1 MNPAAPTHAP
11 QSPLD
16 LGHASTDG
24 ILATL
29 EELGLSTDRESFRSL
44 ARRRGSP
51 SLVADTWLASIGLRP
66 EPPVSESAAPTTAGH
81 DTAPT
86 VVEHRPAALAPDI
99 PVTAAAWELWRRW
112 APDIDSAEILAEEFD
127 RHYEPLDNLLMGNPA
142 LLSDAVARAD
152 RILAACCPPGE
163 PPDQDLFQEIWSH
176 CWHDLATWLRCLPLI
191 LAQREQIDAAIRL
204 CERLAALFEAR
215 IFLSERA
222 LLLARAGRD
231 AEARRQVSDNV
242 RRWRRDP
249 VVLRKACE
257 TLWSM
262 SHSDEALLLYDEV
275 LQLTRLNVRPGS
287 GQDDLK
293 G

>member
-1 MNPAAPTHAP
+1 MNPAMPTHAP

-51 SLVADTWLASIGLRP
+51 SLVADTWLATIGTSP
-66 EPPVSESAAPTTAGH
+66 EPASPAPLPAAAPA
-81 DTAPT
+81 APE
-86 VVEHRPAALAPDI
+86 V

-112 APDIDSAEILAEEFD
+112 AADIDSAEILAEEFD

-142 LLSDAVARAD
+142 LLAEAVGRAD

-163 PPDQDLFQEIWSH
+163 DPDQELFQEIWAH

-204 CERLAALFEAR
+204 CERLATLFEAR

-222 LLLARAGRD
+222 LLLARVGRD
-231 AEARRQVSDNV
+231 AEARRQVADNV

-262 SHSDEALLLYDEV
+262 SHSQEALLLYDEV
-275 LQLTRLNVRPGS
+275 LQLTRMNERPG
-287 GQDDLK
+287 G
-293 G
+293 

>member
-1 MNPAAPTHAP
+1 MNPDVATQPPA
-11 QSPLD
+11 PLD

-51 SLVADTWLASIGLRP
+51 SLVADTWLASLGLAG
-66 EPPVSESAAPTTAGH
+66 AADPAGAET
-81 DTAPT
+81 DPA
-86 VVEHRPAALAPDI
+86 PAAIAPPATPDI
-99 PVTAAAWELWRRW
+99 PVTAAAWELWKRW
-112 APDIDSAEILAEEFD
+112 AADIDSAEILAEEFD
-127 RHYEPLDNLLMGNPA
+127 RHYEPLDNLLMGSPA
-142 LLSDAVARAD
+142 LLADALARAD
-152 RILAACCPPGE
+152 RILVACCPPGQ

-191 LAQREQIDAAIRL
+191 FAQRNQLDPAIRL
-204 CERLAALFEAR
+204 CERLAPLFEAR

-231 AEARRQVSDNV
+231 AEARRQVSANV

-275 LQLTRLNVRPGS
+275 LHLTRMTERLEG
-287 GQDDLK
+287 
-293 G
+293 

>member
-1 MNPAAPTHAP
+1 MNPARPTRARAP

-29 EELGLSTDRESFRSL
+29 EELGLSTDREAFRSL

-51 SLVADTWLASIGLRP
+51 SLVADTWLASIGMRLEP
-66 EPPVSESAAPTTAGH
+66 VASDPVAEKKELQYPADPPVA
-81 DTAPT
+81 
-86 VVEHRPAALAPDI
+86 VQPDV

-112 APDIDSAEILAEEFD
+112 AADIDSAEILAEEFD
-127 RHYEPLDNLLMGNPA
+127 RLYEPLDNLLMGSPA
-142 LLSDAVARAD
+142 LLADAVARAD
-152 RILAACCPPGE
+152 RILAACCRPGE
-163 PPDQDLFQEIWSH
+163 DPDQDLFQEIWAH

-191 LAQREQIDAAIRL
+191 LAQREQIEPAIRL
-204 CERLAALFEAR
+204 CERLAVLFEAR

-262 SHSDEALLLYDEV
+262 SHSDKALLLYDEV
-275 LQLTRLNVRPGS
+275 LQLTRMTERPG
-287 GQDDLK
+287 G
-293 G
+293 